1 MLLSVCLQ
9 PVLQACDLP
18 SVGKAGLACYIVGYP
33 KHKAR
38 LRNNGRGGSS
48 YFGRRIGLFVKV
60 IQQVAGPKQ
69 GWHTIWELV
78 CFYRC
83 SQIRRARAGPRGPR
97 GSRAHLMCVPKPHSL
112 WLARGAKGPEVDRIK
127 PPYLC
132 SRRKAF
138 SRRENRSLTHYD
150 FKVCSFFFFC

>member
-18 SVGKAGLACYIVGYP
+18 SVGKGGLACSIVGYP
-33 KHKAR
+33 KHKAG

-48 YFGRRIGLFVKV
+48 YFGRRTGLFVKV
-60 IQQVAGPKQ
+60 IQQVAGPKE

-83 SQIRRARAGPRGPR
+83 SQIRRAPRGFPGTSHVR
-97 GSRAHLMCVPKPHSL
+97 PEAPLLVTSQGSKRTRIGQSKTSLSVLSKKGFFRKGKQVPNL
-112 WLARGAKGPEVDRIK
+112 L
-127 PPYLC
+127 
-132 SRRKAF
+132 
-138 SRRENRSLTHYD
+138 
-150 FKVCSFFFFC
+150 